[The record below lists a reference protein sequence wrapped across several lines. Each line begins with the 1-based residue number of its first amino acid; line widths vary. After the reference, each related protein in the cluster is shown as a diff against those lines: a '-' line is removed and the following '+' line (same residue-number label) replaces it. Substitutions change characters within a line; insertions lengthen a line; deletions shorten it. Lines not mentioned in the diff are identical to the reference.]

1 MTNSRNGTAAQEKV
15 PAQLVIGDAGY
26 DREQKLKMI
35 SILERWNTL
44 KTTAPLCS
52 NEDALEHVIACFI
65 SKNTQSLSRVREEL
79 PQPSGQA

>member
-35 SILERWNTL
+35 AILERRNTL
-44 KTTAPLCS
+44 KTPAPLCS
-52 NEDALEHVIACFI
+52 NEV
-65 SKNTQSLSRVREEL
+65 S
-79 PQPSGQA
+79 